1 MGQWID
7 FKQTINQRLLRE
19 DLDKEQTKVRN
30 MNTKGHALVRGI
42 AGSGKSLILRNRVE
56 KIIDEYDDILILSY
70 NRFMSGWLKSKLRE
84 KGISK
89 KVNCN
94 TFHSWAF
101 RNLKYDYKFDN
112 NDELRV
118 QIIDLAKNSRL
129 KYQAILIDE
138 AQDFYDEWF
147 KAVLEV
153 LDTDTNSLFF
163 VYDNTQSVYGQS
175 HRRKADWSWLKLGID
190 IRGRAQIF
198 DVNYRNS
205 PEILESAW
213 HFIVEPLSKAKM
225 KVEKRERNPDGTI
238 KDTPGIGSIIEPRT
252 QKSRS
257 SNVQPLLLQIS
268 NYEMPSVV
276 AQQVKIALSS
286 YKESSIGVLVHP
298 QNWKLKSVIST
309 ELSKLN
315 IEHHAPKGSTDRDMN
330 VVDRPFVI
338 VDSWNALKGVEF
350 DAVII
355 AGLDQTDEYPDN
367 PDKNFQEKAGIYT
380 AMTRARDH
388 LVMLYDTKTSIVDMM
403 ENALN
408 SPAKLE
414 SED

>member
-1 MGQWID
+1 MVQWID
-7 FKQTINQRLLRE
+7 FQQTINQRLLRE

-30 MNTKGHALVRGI
+30 MNTKKHAMVRGI
-42 AGSGKSLILRNRVE
+42 AGSGKSLVLRNRVE

-70 NRFMSGWLKSKLRE
+70 NRFMNGWLTSKLAE
-84 KGISK
+84 KGINRQ
-89 KVNCN
+89 VTCQ
-94 TFHSWAF
+94 TFHSWAY
-101 RNLKYDYKFDN
+101 RSLKYSYEFDN
-112 NDELRV
+112 NDELRA
-118 QIIDLAKNSRL
+118 QIINLAKSSKL

-147 KAVLEV
+147 MAILEV
-153 LDTDTNSLFF
+153 LDNDTNSLFF

-175 HRRKADWSWLKLGID
+175 HRRKQDWSWRKLGID
-190 IRGRAQIF
+190 VVGRSQIF

-213 HFIVEPLSKAKM
+213 HFILTSLFDANIKVSKKEQAGG
-225 KVEKRERNPDGTI
+225 R
-238 KDTPGIGSIIEPRT
+238 IGDIIEPKT
-252 QKSRS
+252 KKSRS
-257 SNVQPLLLQIS
+257 SNIQPLLLQIP
-268 NYEMPSVV
+268 NHEMSSTV
-276 AQQVKIALSS
+276 AQQIELALSS

-298 QNWKLKSVIST
+298 QNWQLKNSISA
-309 ELSKLN
+309 ELLNLN
-315 IEHHAPKGSTDRDMN
+315 IKHHAPKGSTDRNMN

-355 AGLDQTDEYPDN
+355 AGLDMANEFPHDPDA
-367 PDKNFQEKAGIYT
+367 DFQEKAGIYT
-380 AMTRARDH
+380 AMTRAREH
-388 LVMLYDTKTSIVDMM
+388 LVILYDIKNSVVDLM

-408 SPAKLE
+408 SPPQLE

>member
-7 FKQTINQRLLRE
+7 FQQTVNQRLLRE

-42 AGSGKSLILRNRVE
+42 AGSGKSLVLRNRVE
-56 KIIDEYDDILILSY
+56 NIIDEFDNILILSY

-84 KGISK
+84 KNIRRE
-89 KVNCN
+89 VTCN
-94 TFHSWAF
+94 TFHSWAYH
-101 RNLKYDYKFDN
+101 NLQYDYKFDK
-112 NDELRV
+112 NDASRL
-118 QIIDLAKNSRL
+118 QIIDLATKSRL

-147 KAVLEV
+147 KGILEV

-205 PEILESAW
+205 PEILELAW
-213 HFIVEPLSKAKM
+213 EFILGALSEANM
-225 KVEKRERNPDGTI
+225 KVSKKEQAGGR
-238 KDTPGIGSIIEPRT
+238 IGDIIQP
-252 QKSRS
+252 KKKNSRS
-257 SNVQPLLLQIS
+257 SNIKPTLLQIS
-268 NYEMPSVV
+268 DEAMPYQI
-276 AQQVKIALSS
+276 AQQVKYALSS
-286 YKESSIGVLVHP
+286 HKESSIGVLVHP
-298 QNWKLKSVIST
+298 QNWRLKNVISK

-355 AGLDQTDEYPDN
+355 AGLDEANEYPDDL
-367 PDKNFQEKAGIYT
+367 DKDFQEKAGIYT

-388 LVMLYDTKTSIVDMM
+388 LVMLYDTKTSIVDLM
-403 ENALN
+403 ENAFN
-408 SPAKLE
+408 SPAQLV

>member
-7 FKQTINQRLLRE
+7 FQQTVNQRLLRE

-42 AGSGKSLILRNRVE
+42 AGSGKSLVLRNRVE
-56 KIIDEYDDILILSY
+56 KIIDEFDNILILSY

-84 KGISK
+84 KGISR
-89 KVNCN
+89 KVTCN
-94 TFHSWAF
+94 TFHSWAYG
-101 RNLKYDYKFDN
+101 NLKYDYKFDK
-112 NDELRV
+112 NDDSRA
-118 QIIDLAKNSRL
+118 QIIDLAKNSEL
-129 KYQAILIDE
+129 KYQAILVDE

-147 KAVLEV
+147 RALLEI
-153 LDTDTNSLFF
+153 LDDNTKSLFF

-175 HRRKADWSWLKLGID
+175 HRRKQDWTWRKLGID
-190 IRGRAQIF
+190 VVGRSQIF

-205 PEILESAW
+205 PEILELAW
-213 HFIVEPLSKAKM
+213 EFILGALSEVNM
-225 KVEKRERNPDGTI
+225 KVSKKEQAGGR
-238 KDTPGIGSIIEPRT
+238 IGDIIQP
-252 QKSRS
+252 KNKNSRS
-257 SNVQPLLLQIS
+257 SNIKPALLQIS
-268 NYEMPSVV
+268 DEAMPAKI
-276 AQQVKIALSS
+276 AQQVKLALSS
-286 YKESSIGVLVHP
+286 HKESSIGVLVHP
-298 QNWKLKSVIST
+298 QNWRLKNAISA

-355 AGLDQTDEYPDN
+355 AGLDEANEYPDEL
-367 PDKNFQEKAGIYT
+367 DKDFQEKAGIYT

-388 LVMLYDTKTSIVDMM
+388 LIILYDTKNSIVDLM

-408 SPAKLE
+408 SPAQLE

>member
-7 FKQTINQRLLRE
+7 FQQTVNQRLLRE
-19 DLDKEQTKVRN
+19 DLDQEQTKVRN

-42 AGSGKSLILRNRVE
+42 AGSGKSLVLRNRVE
-56 KIIDEYDDILILSY
+56 KIINEFDNILILSY

-84 KGISK
+84 KGISNE
-89 KVNCN
+89 VTCN
-94 TFHSWAF
+94 TFHSWAY
-101 RNLKYDYKFDN
+101 RNLNYDYKFDN
-112 NDELRV
+112 NYELRA
-118 QIIDLAKNSRL
+118 QIIDFAKNSDL
-129 KYQAILIDE
+129 KYQAILVDE

-147 KAVLEV
+147 IALLEI
-153 LDTDTNSLFF
+153 LDDNTKSLFF

-175 HRRKADWSWLKLGID
+175 HRRKQDWTWRKLGID
-190 IRGRAQIF
+190 VVGRSQIF

-205 PEILESAW
+205 PEILELAW
-213 HFIVEPLSKAKM
+213 EFILGALSEVNM
-225 KVEKRERNPDGTI
+225 KVSKKEQAGGR
-238 KDTPGIGSIIEPRT
+238 IGDIIQP
-252 QKSRS
+252 KKKNSRS
-257 SNVQPLLLQIS
+257 SNIKPALLQIS
-268 NYEMPSVV
+268 DEAIP
-276 AQQVKIALSS
+276 VKIAEQVKLALSS
-286 YKESSIGVLVHP
+286 HKESSIGVLVHP
-298 QNWKLKSVIST
+298 QNWKLKNAISA

-315 IEHHAPKGSTDRDMN
+315 IEHHAPKSSTDRDMN

-355 AGLDQTDEYPDN
+355 AGLDKADEYPDDL
-367 PDKNFQEKAGIYT
+367 DKDFQEKAGIYT

-388 LVMLYDTKTSIVDMM
+388 LVMLYDSKNSIVDIM

-408 SPAKLE
+408 APEQLE